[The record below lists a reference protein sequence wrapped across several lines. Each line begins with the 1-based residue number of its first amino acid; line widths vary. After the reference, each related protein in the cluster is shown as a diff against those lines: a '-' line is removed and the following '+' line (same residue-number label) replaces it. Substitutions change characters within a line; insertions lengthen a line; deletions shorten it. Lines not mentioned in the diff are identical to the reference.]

1 MGSQGKWLQLH
12 KPTTRKPLWTRLA
25 SQHLCARPSWP
36 GRFSWVLGRGEAE
49 GMSSRCSARPTA
61 AFPMASSVAQRHVGA
76 GGPMP
81 AGQWVVQSTPAL
93 CPFYT
98 GPHCIFTSESK
109 EDYGERDPQISLL
122 QSIKGCSVP
131 QGWPFQSEICKVRT
145 WAERV
150 RPASMAQALFKPTR
164 TLDFSSPVGRWS
176 PSRLCTSV

>member
-98 GPHCIFTSESK
+98 GPYCRFASESK
-109 EDYGERDPQISLL
+109 EDYGERPTNLL
-122 QSIKGCSVP
+122 ATEYQ
-131 QGWPFQSEICKVRT
+131 R
-145 WAERV
+145 
-150 RPASMAQALFKPTR
+150 M
-164 TLDFSSPVGRWS
+164 
-176 PSRLCTSV
+176 LCTPRMAISVSQKYAKPEPGLRG